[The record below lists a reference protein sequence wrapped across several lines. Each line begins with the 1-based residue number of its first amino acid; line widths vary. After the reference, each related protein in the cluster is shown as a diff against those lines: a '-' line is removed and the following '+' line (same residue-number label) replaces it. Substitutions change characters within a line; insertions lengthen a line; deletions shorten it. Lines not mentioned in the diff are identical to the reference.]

1 MSRTRRPSRSHSRG
15 CGISKARTFFALTRL
30 FPAYMRNPPLDFRYH
45 IGESLLPSVRH
56 HLRFIEAYDKVDS
69 FGFFK
74 KVGSVYMLPGT
85 ANYHL
90 RMLSPVRRLNLI
102 NSNWRLVSFCSLSI
116 ATDSKAIL
124 RHGFLGYGT
133 RKLFLECC
141 ALRTMKPLAYRL
153 QYLRCRLAL
162 SLTKYFWIMQRPRA
176 FRCSSLPKL
185 HHLTFPENAQSRPS
199 GPTGH
204 PRRAGPSHS
213 TTLLT
218 PVDERDWCQIAT
230 LRIADSTRAW
240 RT

>member
-1 MSRTRRPSRSHSRG
+1 MSRTRRLSRSHSRG
-15 CGISKARTFFALTRL
+15 CGISKARTFPN
-30 FPAYMRNPPLDFRYH
+30 FPLACMRKYLINPPLYFRYH

-56 HLRFIEAYDKVDS
+56 HLRFIGADDKVDS

-74 KVGSVYMLPGT
+74 KVGLVYMLPGT
-85 ANYHL
+85 AHYHP

-102 NSNWRLVSFCSLSI
+102 NSSRRLVSFCSLSI

-133 RKLFLECC
+133 QQLFLECC
-141 ALRTMKPLAYRL
+141 AFAYNQPPAYRL
-153 QYLRCRLAL
+153 QYLQCRLAL
-162 SLTKYFWIMQRPRA
+162 SLTKYFSIMQRPRA

-185 HHLTFPENAQSRPS
+185 HHLTFPENAQSQPS

-218 PVDERDWCQIAT
+218 PVDEQDWYQIAT
-230 LRIADSTRAW
+230 LRIADSTRA
-240 RT
+240 